1 MKGWAGTMEE
11 KDMDKEY
18 ARLKRGIEE
27 GWLFNDKEDDEV
39 DADDF
44 QFDKESVFE
53 KYKKDLDKEAD
64 K

>member
-1 MKGWAGTMEE
+1 
-11 KDMDKEY
+11 MDKEY
-18 ARLKRGIEE
+18 ARLKRGIKE

-44 QFDKESVFE
+44 QLDKESVFE
-53 KYKKDLDKEAD
+53 KYKKDLDKGAD

>member
-1 MKGWAGTMEE
+1 
-11 KDMDKEY
+11 MDKEY

-44 QFDKESVFE
+44 QLDKESVFE
-53 KYKKDLDKEAD
+53 KYKKGLDREAD